1 MRCLNTELSKRKGYR
16 RQTTGHSVLRKLC
29 LHRGDAL
36 RLHRLKGEINN
47 YICDVMETCV
57 SLEASR
63 PERVGL
69 ECKPEIAYAETAL
82 PVMVAWNILILCSLL
97 RLYSNKIAA
106 MQSALSRC
114 AAPSSSSH
122 ELASFAVVCS
132 GSCLNSKPFPSSSLL
147 HPLGGRAHLT

>member
-1 MRCLNTELSKRKGYR
+1 VRCSHSEFLKRKGYR
-16 RQTTGHSVLRKLC
+16 RQTTGHSVLRKKLC
-29 LHRGDAL
+29 LRRGDAL
-36 RLHRLKGEINN
+36 RLHRLKGEINT

-106 MQSALSRC
+106 MPIASSRC
-114 AAPSSSSH
+114 AAPS
-122 ELASFAVVCS
+122 
-132 GSCLNSKPFPSSSLL
+132 
-147 HPLGGRAHLT
+147 